1 MVMKRITTILAVSL
15 FAAGMTAASS
25 AAQEISLRV
34 MSMNI
39 RMGGEYA
46 DYQSTP
52 YADLIKVYDPDIVC
66 CQEVDCKSLRNG
78 GFDWLNHVAIE
89 TGMFPFYASRP
100 YNIGE
105 FGVAVLS
112 RYPFYGAEKIIS
124 DIEGENEVRPTGWVY
139 ICLPDG
145 NTVRVASTHLAL
157 QTPTNT
163 TLNIADINSK
173 IFAEDT
179 ATPTLLIGDFN
190 ADENSS
196 PADYARITWTDIGYG
211 TGKTMIGN
219 SKRLDYVMGYPKG
232 KWSSTRYEIIA
243 REDLSDHCFIV
254 ADVVYS
260 AE

>member
-1 MVMKRITTILAVSL
+1 MKKIIMLSAVSL
-15 FAAGMTAASS
+15 LAAGIAATSS

-34 MSMNI
+34 MTMNI
-39 RMGGEYA
+39 KEGGKYA
-46 DYQSTP
+46 DYESGP
-52 YADLIKVYDPDIVC
+52 YSYLIKEYDPDIVC
-66 CQEVDCKSLRNG
+66 CQEVDCNSIRNG
-78 GFDWLNHVAIE
+78 RFDWLNHVASE

-100 YNIGE
+100 YLTGE

-173 IFAEDT
+173 IFAEDKT
-179 ATPTLLIGDFN
+179 TPTLLIGDFN

-232 KWSSTRYEIIA
+232 KWSRTTYEIIA

-260 AE
+260 AD

>member
-1 MVMKRITTILAVSL
+1 MKKIIMLSAVSL
-15 FAAGMTAASS
+15 LAAGIAATSS

-52 YADLIKVYDPDIVC
+52 YADLIKEYDPDIVC

-196 PADYARITWTDIGYG
+196 PADYARITWQDIGYG

-232 KWSSTRYEIIA
+232 KWSRTTYEIIA

-260 AE
+260 AD